1 MSVEPAQQ
9 LNGGGGTIAMGRS
22 AEGDAGAG
30 ASTVGRLSLDLG
42 GGDAGAF
49 RKSTLLDDYERL
61 AIEAQLSRP
70 VLRRSYSEPSPSR
83 LAVVTLQDEEARPAA
98 AGDRGRRAEKEK
110 ARAGRAPARRFWLL
124 EALKRLFCWLG
135 IGGARGGRGGLQ
147 EERAVP
153 CSPAP
158 AAPRVQL
165 LEYLSTSATS
175 LTP

>member
-9 LNGGGGTIAMGRS
+9 LNGGGGGSIAMVVRS
-22 AEGDAGAG
+22 AEGDAG
-30 ASTVGRLSLDLG
+30 TVGRLSLDLG

-61 AIEAQLSRP
+61 AIEAQLSRA

-83 LAVVTLQDEEARPAA
+83 LAVVTLQDDEEARPAA
-98 AGDRGRRAEKEK
+98 AGDRDRRAEKEK
-110 ARAGRAPARRFWLL
+110 ARAGGGQAPARRFWLL
-124 EALKRLFCWLG
+124 EALKRLLCWLG
-135 IGGARGGRGGLQ
+135 IGGARGGRAGLQ

-153 CSPAP
+153 CPPAP

-165 LEYLSTSATS
+165 LEYITSAT
-175 LTP
+175 